1 MLEYGL
7 PPAPAGHRWFIRAGK
22 HDQAKRYLHL
32 EKDKGVD
39 WRGRTKWESVR
50 EEYMVS
56 IDMSKATMAESA
68 REEAEQILKDI
79 YVNFNLPTGEVR

>member
-7 PPAPAGHRWFIRAGK
+7 PSAPKGHRWFIRAGS

-32 EKDKGVD
+32 EKDKGLD
-39 WRGRTKWESVR
+39 WRGRTKWVSIR
-50 EEYMVS
+50 EEYMVGL
-56 IDMSKATMAESA
+56 DMGRLTIEESA
-68 REEAEQILKDI
+68 RVEAEQILKDI